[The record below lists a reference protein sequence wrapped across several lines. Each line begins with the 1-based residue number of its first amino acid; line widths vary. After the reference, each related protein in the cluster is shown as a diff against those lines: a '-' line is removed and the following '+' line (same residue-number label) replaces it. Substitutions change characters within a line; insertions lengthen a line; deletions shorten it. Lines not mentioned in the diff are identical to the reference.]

1 MSEAIGGD
9 AGEENRMAIDEMPSA
24 LNDTVEPR
32 PVVEEETERRSDD
45 KATKS
50 NEIDWEQRLTNLT
63 KELEAERRKNSELSR
78 NMKYLQADIVN
89 LQRQTDRMLV
99 DVRNQSRTSLVLEI
113 ISILEDLDRAIA
125 ASSSSNHETVIGG
138 LKMLHSSIEARLRR
152 EDVER
157 IKIEKGSKIDP
168 RLHEA
173 VAFREVEGEEDG
185 SILSV
190 ISFGYTMG
198 DKVIKPA
205 MVEVARSVA
214 RRSQQTA
221 SVSEGE
227 KSPTDQ

>member
-9 AGEENRMAIDEMPSA
+9 AGEENRMAIDEKPSA

>member
-9 AGEENRMAIDEMPSA
+9 AGEENRMAIDEKPSA

-190 ISFGYTMG
+190 ISFVYTMG